1 MLLLIPI
8 YYTNDLAVMVPVIA
22 EGDTPQK
29 AMKGGDAIII
39 NPFNGEVSHTF

>member
-1 MLLLIPI
+1 
-8 YYTNDLAVMVPVIA
+8 MVPVIA

-39 NPFNGEVSHTF
+39 NPFNGEVSHTFWYQC